1 MRPAVLAAAL
11 TFDERLAWL
20 RAPVRGI
27 ARRAGSVV
35 MRWLDRRRETADQI
49 P

>member
-11 TFDERLAWL
+11 TFDERLSWL
-20 RAPVRGI
+20 RVPVKGI

-35 MRWLDRRRETADQI
+35 MRWLDRRRETADGV
-49 P
+49 

>member
-20 RAPVRGI
+20 RAPISGV
-27 ARRAGSVV
+27 ARRAGSLV
-35 MRWLDRRRETADQI
+35 MKWLDRRREIADRNS
-49 P
+49 